1 MNRSAGQIVRTC
13 LAAVLILAGSPFS
26 VGAQEV
32 KRPPLRVPEIADT
45 AVQLVPPGWRVDT
58 GMLIEGDLNGDGRAD
73 AALVISNGAFD
84 ATGVGESSIVKH
96 VLVLALRGD
105 DGKLRRSVVNDAMV
119 LDGDE
124 GGAFGDPFQSLSVE
138 RGAVVIMH
146 YGGSRDRWG
155 YTHRYRYQNG
165 QWMLIALSFGNTDS
179 LDLDHYDN
187 CEIDLTTGLVEA
199 SEKGD
204 YEGRPKKPE
213 ISGAYYELEVLP
225 VDKGP
230 HIDGSI
236 TPGEWPGYTV
246 SLNEKGQVYRRRQLW
261 RGRDDLSAQLHAV
274 RSGKDLFV
282 SAEVIDNEVSAGD
295 AVRLVT
301 RRGLVLKPLES
312 KIRPSGKGYVFEA
325 RYAWANLARAS
336 TLGETYAVEA
346 VGDQT
351 DPLAGAGDDL
361 EGFQLPVAVEILDVD
376 HSAAPKARSVL
387 STRLV
392 GSPYNGA
399 FRIFRAGRLVL
410 VSDIEPMKP

>member
-1 MNRSAGQIVRTC
+1 
-13 LAAVLILAGSPFS
+13 LLAGLALS
-26 VGAQEV
+26 VDAQEV

-45 AVQLVPPGWRVDT
+45 ALQLVPPGWRVDT
-58 GMLIEGDLNGDGRAD
+58 GMLIEGDLNGDGRPD
-73 AALVISNGAFD
+73 AALVMANGAFD
-84 ATGVGESSIVKH
+84 ATGTGESSIVKH
-96 VLVLALRGD
+96 VLVLALRED
-105 DGKLRRSVVNDAMV
+105 DGRLRRSIVNDAVV

-124 GGAFGDPFQSLSVE
+124 GGAFGDPLQDLSVE
-138 RGAVVIMH
+138 RGEVVIMH

-179 LDLDHYDN
+179 LDLEHYDN
-187 CEIDLTTGLVEA
+187 HEINLTTGLVEA

-213 ISGAYYELEVLP
+213 ISGGYYELEVLP
-225 VDKGP
+225 VDKSP
-230 HIDGSI
+230 RIDGSM

-246 SLNEKGQVYRRRQLW
+246 SLNEKGQVYRRRHLW

-301 RRGLVLKPLES
+301 RRGLVPKPLES
-312 KIRPSGKGYVFEA
+312 KLRPSGNGYIFEA
-325 RYAWANLARAS
+325 RYALASLARAS
-336 TLGETYAVEA
+336 NAGDTYAVEA

-351 DPLAGAGDDL
+351 DALAGAGDAL
-361 EGFQLPVAVEILDVD
+361 EGFQLPVAVEIVDVD
-376 HSAAPKARSVL
+376 RSAAPKARSVL

-399 FRIFRAGRLVL
+399 IRIFRAGRLVL
-410 VSDIEPMKP
+410 VSDLEQ